1 LEELKMTREE
11 ARQRVIEVAI
21 VPIIRSSS
29 RKDALAAA
37 ESICAGGIP
46 IVEVTMVVPGA
57 IEVIAELSRTV
68 GDHVLIGAGTVL
80 DVDTARRCLDAGAEF
95 IVSPGFNPRIV
106 DLALGAGKLVMA
118 GALTPTEVIAA
129 WQSGADFVKVFPCG
143 VVGGPKYIRSLRAPL
158 PQIPLVPTGGVN
170 LDTAAEFIRAGAV
183 ALGVGSELVSSG
195 PLDSSETAR
204 ITASARRYVAAVRE
218 ARAEGDAALAIAES
232 SHGDESYESQ

>member
-1 LEELKMTREE
+1 LEESKMTREE
-11 ARQRVIEVAI
+11 ARQRVVEVGI
-21 VPIIRSSS
+21 VAIIRSPS

-37 ESICAGGIP
+37 ESVCAGGIP
-46 IVEVTMVVPGA
+46 IVEVTTVVPGA
-57 IEVIAELSRTV
+57 IEVIAELFRTV

-80 DVDTARRCLDAGAEF
+80 DMDTARRCLDAGAEF
-95 IVSPGFNPRIV
+95 LVSPGFNPRIV
-106 DLALGAGKLVMA
+106 DLARGAEKLVMA

-158 PQIPLVPTGGVN
+158 PQIPLVPTGGVS
-170 LDTAAEFIRAGAV
+170 LTTAAEFIRAGAV
-183 ALGVGSELVSSG
+183 ALGVGSELVSGG

-218 ARAEGDAALAIAES
+218 ARAEGDVALAIAES
-232 SHGDESYESQ
+232 SRGDESYESQ